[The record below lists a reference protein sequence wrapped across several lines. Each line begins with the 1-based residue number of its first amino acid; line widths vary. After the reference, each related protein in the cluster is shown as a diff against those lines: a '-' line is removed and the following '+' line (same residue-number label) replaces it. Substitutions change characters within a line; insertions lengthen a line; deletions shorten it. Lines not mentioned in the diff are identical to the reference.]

1 MLSEVLNVTSLSVE
15 FNINGEYYHAVNDVS
30 FHINAGET
38 LGLVGE
44 SGCGKSVTSLA
55 LVRLLAKSAKIN
67 GKALYNGRNLLDLS
81 LQEMHQI
88 RGNQIGM
95 IFQEPMTSLN
105 PVYKIGSQI
114 SETLRLHNKISNDE
128 ANRQSLEMLRKVGI
142 ARPEEIMEEYPHQ
155 LSGGMR
161 QRVMIAIAMINNPQ
175 LLIADE
181 PTTALDVTIQ
191 AQILDLMRNLSR
203 DFKTSVLLITHDLGV
218 VAEMCDR
225 VAVMYAGQIVEQGL
239 IDDIFFNTNHPYTQG
254 LLNAIPKIDVQ
265 NKERL
270 QPIVGNV
277 PSLTRMPKGC
287 RFATRCPH
295 VMDRCK
301 QESPPLMEI
310 RENHQSRCWLNDAK
324 VV

>member
-1 MLSEVLNVTSLSVE
+1 M
-15 FNINGEYYHAVNDVS
+15 
-30 FHINAGET
+30 
-38 LGLVGE
+38 
-44 SGCGKSVTSLA
+44 
-55 LVRLLAKSAKIN
+55 
-67 GKALYNGRNLLDLS
+67 
-81 LQEMHQI
+81 
-88 RGNQIGM
+88 
-95 IFQEPMTSLN
+95 N

-128 ANRQSLEMLRKVGI
+128 AKRQSLEMLRKVGI

-203 DFKTSVLLITHDLGV
+203 DFKTSLLLITHDLGV

-239 IDDIFFNTNHPYTQG
+239 VDDIFFNTNHPYTQG

-265 NKERL
+265 NKDRL

-295 VMDRCK
+295 AMDRCK
-301 QESPPLMEI
+301 MESPPLMEI